1 MELVG
6 PFDKSSSHYHHDRD
20 CILYSMGA
28 SRPMKNETVLLS
40 SASRLAL
47 AAGISVSLTTFAA
60 VQAAAQEA
68 AAKEEQEVTAPIV
81 TAPLEVW
88 GAEDTYTTDHLSSA
102 KQTAPLLDT
111 PQTVNVIPQQVIKE
125 QGARNLTE
133 ILRNTPGIS
142 FNAGENGFAA
152 SANNFQ
158 LRGFDA
164 SGDIFMDGSR
174 DSGSYTRDAFNIE
187 DVEVFKGPAADN
199 GRGSAGGYVNI
210 VTKTPGLRDFINA
223 DVSYGFDEYD
233 SEDRRRATVDVNQK
247 IDDSTAVRINA
258 LIEDSGVPGREMAEA
273 NAWGFAPSIAFGLG
287 EEFRTVFSYEHV
299 ERNDIPDWG
308 LPGAAFSETGSPD
321 AQAAFDPALSGISRD
336 NYYGLASDFD
346 DVTSDVFLASFEYDL
361 SSAVTLSNQTRYSVV
376 DRQSRFTTPTGNA
389 GGGVIN
395 TQTLFYDREN
405 KTLSNLTNLSYEFAT
420 GSLKHHLSAGIDLT
434 KEESAAGR
442 FNGVASATNAYNP
455 DPYRAGALPFVPAS
469 TNEVEVKTVA
479 AYVYD
484 TIEFSP
490 QWQVTGGAR
499 AERYD
504 AEVSASD
511 ASIGG
516 LPRYEESETLFGGK
530 IGVVYKPA
538 PNGTF
543 YVSAGMAE
551 DPHTSFL
558 SNPDISRT
566 GGNAFPGFVPGVG
579 PVTSINYEVGAKWD
593 VLDERLSLTASLFHT
608 EKQDVPVAPRGTLI
622 GYQDQV
628 VQGLELGAAGQITPE
643 WNVYGGL
650 LLMDSERQLDN
661 PALIDSIILDPLN
674 PAGNRAGD
682 YGTATTSDGDEL
694 AFTPN
699 VTANLWMTY
708 RFPVGLTLGGGAR
721 YLGSAWLGRPDDA
734 LRIVANGTYGK
745 LPAYTVFDAMVA
757 YEVTENVAVRLNI
770 ENIADKTYLSTSNW
784 NGRRV
789 MLGNPRT
796 FTLTTSFTF

>member
-1 MELVG
+1 
-6 PFDKSSSHYHHDRD
+6 
-20 CILYSMGA
+20 
-28 SRPMKNETVLLS
+28 MKNETILLS
-40 SASRLAL
+40 SASRFAL
-47 AAGISVSLTTFAA
+47 AASISVSLTAFAA
-60 VQAAAQEA
+60 VPAAAQEA
-68 AAKEEQEVTAPIV
+68 VPADEQETGDSIV
-81 TAPLEVW
+81 TPPLEVK
-88 GAEDTYTTDHLSSA
+88 GTADSYSTDHLSSA

-142 FNAGENGFAA
+142 FNAGENGFAT

-164 SGDIFMDGSR
+164 SGDIFIDGSR
-174 DSGSYTRDAFNIE
+174 DSGSYTRDAFNVE
-187 DVEVFKGPAADN
+187 NVEVFKGPAADN

-210 VTKTPGLRDFINA
+210 VTKTPGLSDFSNA

-233 SEDRRRATVDVNQK
+233 SEDRRRATVDVNRK

-273 NAWGFAPSIAFGLG
+273 KAWGLAPSVAFGLG
-287 EEFRTVFSYEHV
+287 QEFRTVLSYEHV

-308 LPGAAFSETGSPD
+308 LPGAAFAETGSPD
-321 AQAAFDPALSGISRD
+321 AQAAFDPALAGVPRD
-336 NYYGLASDFD
+336 TYYGLASDFD
-346 DVTSDVFLASFEYDL
+346 DVTSDVFLARFEYDL
-361 SSAVTLSNQTRYSVV
+361 SPAATLSNQTRYSIV

-420 GSLKHHLSAGIDLT
+420 GSLKHHLSVGIDLS
-434 KEESAAGR
+434 KEESDANR
-442 FNGVASATNAYNP
+442 FNGVASATSAYNP
-455 DPYRAGALPFVPAS
+455 DPYRIGALPFVPAA
-469 TNEVEVKTVA
+469 TTDVEVKTVA
-479 AYVYD
+479 AYAYD
-484 TIEFSP
+484 TIELSP

-499 AERYD
+499 VERYD
-504 AEVSASD
+504 AEINASD

-516 LPRYEESETLFGGK
+516 FSRYEEGETLFGGK

-538 PNGTF
+538 PNGSL

-566 GGNAFPGFVPGVG
+566 GANAFPGFVPGVG
-579 PVTSINYEVGAKWD
+579 PVTSVNYEVGAKWD
-593 VLDERLSLTASLFHT
+593 VLDEMLSLTASLFHT
-608 EKQDVPVAPRGTLI
+608 EKQDVPIAPRGTLI
-622 GYQDQV
+622 GFQDQV
-628 VQGLELGAAGQITPE
+628 VEGLELGAAGQITPE

-674 PAGNRAGD
+674 PAGNRPGD

-708 RFPVGLTLGGGAR
+708 RLPAGVTLGGGMR
-721 YLGSAWLGRPDDA
+721 YVGSSWLGRPDDA
-734 LRIVANGTYGK
+734 LRIIANGTYGK
-745 LPAYTVFDAMVA
+745 LPAYTVFDAMVS
-757 YEVTENVAVRLNI
+757 YEVTENVTVRLNV
-770 ENIADKTYLSTSNW
+770 ENIADKTYVSTSNW

-796 FTLTTSFTF
+796 FMLTTSFTF